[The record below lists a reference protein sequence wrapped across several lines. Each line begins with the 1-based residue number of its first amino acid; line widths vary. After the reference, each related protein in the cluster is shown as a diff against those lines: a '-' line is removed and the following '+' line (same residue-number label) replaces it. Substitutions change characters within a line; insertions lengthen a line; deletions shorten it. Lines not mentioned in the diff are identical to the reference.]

1 MPAVKSKPNITLYNF
16 STSIAGQPK
25 AMPKDKYFLFFGR
38 LSYEKGVKTLLE
50 AFNGLP
56 ECHLKIVGTGP
67 KEDELKAFVESN
79 GMNNVEF
86 LGYKRGK
93 ELQDLVANAYYVA
106 GDVANANRVLNEVE
120 NPKNEDEEEFL
131 DLKVGILFREEKKD
145 EALKLAEELYE
156 KFPKAFHLMSL
167 CNVVSKSRREELL
180 NAHENFRS
188 GENVDADYV
197 NMLITLQEFDRLEN
211 YLGKRQKQI
220 HQLDAEIREGLAER
234 LISVNQKALAKK
246 FRSI

>member
-67 KEDELKAFVESN
+67 KENELKAFVESN
-79 GMNNVEF
+79 GMKNVEF

-93 ELQDLVANAYYVA
+93 ELQDLVANAYYVIVPSEWYENNPMTIIEA
-106 GDVANANRVLNEVE
+106 YSFGTPVIGARIGGIPEIVVESETGFQFESGNVDNLRSKVVLADGLTA
-120 NPKNEDEEEFL
+120 DEYT
-131 DLKVGILFREEKKD
+131 KQSVG
-145 EALKLAEELYE
+145 ALK
-156 KFPKAFHLMSL
+156 F
-167 CNVVSKSRREELL
+167 
-180 NAHENFRS
+180 AHENLS
-188 GENVDADYV
+188 
-197 NMLITLQEFDRLEN
+197 LEN
-211 YLGKRQKQI
+211 YYP
-220 HQLDAEIREGLAER
+220 R
-234 LISVNQKALAKK
+234 LIAFYNQFLKK
-246 FRSI
+246 